1 MIIKIL
7 GGGCANCKRL
17 EQLTRTVAEELSIA
31 AEFIKVTEMDDIMQ
45 YEVLSTPALVI
56 DEEVLCSGRIPQ
68 KSEIEAWL
76 KRSSQTLQ
84 L

>member
-17 EQLTRTVAEELSIA
+17 EQLTRQTADELSIT
-31 AEFIKVTEMDDIMQ
+31 AEFVKVTAMEDIMQ
-45 YEVLSTPALVI
+45 YDVLSTPALVI
-56 DEEVLCSGRIPQ
+56 DEEVLCAGRIPQ
-68 KSEIEAWL
+68 KDEIAAWL
-76 KRSSQTLQ
+76 KRSSQTLN